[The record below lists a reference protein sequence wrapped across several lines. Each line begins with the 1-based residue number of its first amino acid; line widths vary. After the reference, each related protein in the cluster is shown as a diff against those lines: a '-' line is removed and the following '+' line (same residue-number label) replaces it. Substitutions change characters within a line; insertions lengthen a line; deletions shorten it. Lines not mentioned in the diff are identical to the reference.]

1 MKREKKNQQEGPSFN
16 EVAAAGAH
24 YKTGEKDTITELYEE
39 DPAIGHGFCYG
50 SLKKYVKRLY
60 KKGNTPEEKEA
71 TAKSDLYKIA
81 NDALLLLR
89 HDYGIKFNI
98 VKEQ

>member
-1 MKREKKNQQEGPSFN
+1 MNQNDNGGFDEQMASGS
-16 EVAAAGAH
+16 H
-24 YKTGEKDTITELYEE
+24 YKKGEKDTVTELYEE
-39 DPAIGHGFCYG
+39 SKADGHGFCYG

-81 NDALLLLR
+81 NYALLLLR

-98 VKEQ
+98 VKEKE